1 MFASI
6 FLRENRQESNCLFC
20 EEYFVRTYLFSYYLN
35 LYGVYSMRN
44 YIAESLFHE
53 RNCLVGVRTQF
64 GRLSSEVNIVNIGR
78 TEGKGELT
86 GVSGTLTR

>member
-1 MFASI
+1 
-6 FLRENRQESNCLFC
+6 
-20 EEYFVRTYLFSYYLN
+20 
-35 LYGVYSMRN
+35 MRN

-78 TEGKGELT
+78 TEGEGELT
-86 GVSGTLTR
+86 G